1 MINHYEMEIFL
12 VSNKTNPDKNFEIGL
27 LLQQARESKHIR
39 QREIAE
45 HTGLSKNHISDV
57 ERGLSKASVELLLG
71 YCEVLGMDPNEVL
84 KIKQ

>member
-1 MINHYEMEIFL
+1 MP
-12 VSNKTNPDKNFEIGL
+12 NKTNPDKNFEIGL
-27 LLQQARESKHIR
+27 LLQQARETKHIR

-71 YCEVLGMDPNEVL
+71 YCEVLGMDPNEIL
-84 KIKQ
+84 KYKRAN